1 MSTDRHLVLQVH
13 MEIDLHSLQSQNVL
27 HVEQVYI
34 VIKKD
39 RLMMTILLF
48 VLQDSIV
55 SKDHHISIHSQTQVT
70 MVLAQL
76 DITVRKE
83 LHHQPRTLAQ
93 LVHTS
98 HKKELLQLISVLIAH
113 QVIFVLHRVLVLQSR
128 SVMPV
133 LIAQMERINRLALQL
148 VNIVHWQHTI
158 HNGVHMVCTR
168 ILLLKVIA
176 RPVLLV
182 TTV

>member
-76 DITVRKE
+76 DITVRKV
-83 LHHQPRTLAQ
+83 P
-93 LVHTS
+93 
-98 HKKELLQLISVLIAH
+98 LIPWSAL
-113 QVIFVLHRVLVLQSR
+113 RVLSLTPLDSETQVSVSTVLR
-128 SVMPV
+128 
-133 LIAQMERINRLALQL
+133 
-148 VNIVHWQHTI
+148 
-158 HNGVHMVCTR
+158 
-168 ILLLKVIA
+168 
-176 RPVLLV
+176 V
-182 TTV
+182 TTVQEELKL